1 MIRLLDV
8 DRRHPRAGTIV
19 LRGLYLTGCVAGGLF
34 LQLSVG
40 AGVFVGAVEDA
51 FSEGDF
57 DQGGDGGD
65 AGGDD
70 DGVGFDAAVFSTTT
84 ILGPWAVAY
93 LVQMKR
99 SAVASDLLV
108 LVCKGDRV

>member
-1 MIRLLDV
+1 M
-8 DRRHPRAGTIV
+8 GTIV
-19 LRGLYLTGCVAGGLF
+19 LCRLHLTRCLSGRLC
-34 LQLSVG
+34 LQLPVR

-51 FSEGDF
+51 FFEGDF
-57 DQGGDGGD
+57 DQGGDCGD
-65 AGGDD
+65 AGSDD